1 MSMARCE
8 VCPKSTRDLITSHTT
23 FLRVDL
29 YLIRPR
35 SGSEKSLAGFLPPT
49 PLIYSSHRSK
59 RLLGLGIRVG
69 GFIIARAGASFVAA
83 PAAVVAVVVVAT
95 PHQTGYIATL
105 LTFPFTVAKPLS
117 IN

>member
-1 MSMARCE
+1 
-8 VCPKSTRDLITSHTT
+8 VGGVPQIDKGFNNIPHHLPLDIFIVL
-23 FLRVDL
+23 D
-29 YLIRPR
+29 RPR
-35 SGSEKSLAGFLPPT
+35 AGSEESLAGFLPPT

-69 GFIIARAGASFVAA
+69 GFIIARAGASSIAA
-83 PAAVVAVVVVAT
+83 PAAVVVVVVT
-95 PHQTGYIATL
+95 PRRTGRIATL